1 MADPNLKVEKPAG
14 MDPVLSYSLF
24 YTLVFFLVLLIGAFG
39 LIAEF

>member
-1 MADPNLKVEKPAG
+1 MADVKTGKSAG

-24 YTLVFFLVLLIGAFG
+24 YALLFFLVLLIGAFG